1 MNVEPRPSSPVI
13 VIAGPTGVGKT
24 AVGLA
29 VARALGTDILSA
41 DSRQAY
47 RGLDIGTAK
56 PTAEER
62 ATVPH
67 HWIDVLDVGEPTSAG
82 AFARAA
88 DAHIARCRS
97 ENRPALVVGGSTLYV
112 DAVVR
117 GLADLPDVP
126 AAIVWQTQTEAESA
140 EGRDA
145 LYRELAR
152 EDPDAARTL
161 DPTKSHR
168 LARLVGLLR
177 ATGRRPSDLWSEG
190 APQPRDVRLFVLDR
204 PRDLL
209 YRDIDARVDRMLADG
224 LVDENRRLL
233 ALGHRLNTAPLRTI
247 GYQEPI
253 RFLEGDIDESEMVRL
268 LKQNTRQY
276 AKRQLTWFRRYA
288 DARWTSPEL
297 TVSATIENQQMQ

>member
-1 MNVEPRPSSPVI
+1 MRAYAPVT

-24 AVGLA
+24 AVGIA

-62 ATVPH
+62 ALVH
-67 HWIDVLDVGEPTSAG
+67 HHFIDVLDVGEPTSAG
-82 AFARAA
+82 AFARVA
-88 DAHIARCRS
+88 DAYIARCRA
-97 ENRPALVVGGSTLYV
+97 EGRPALVVGGSTLYV

-117 GLADLPDVP
+117 GLADLPNVP
-126 AAIVWQTQTEAESA
+126 PEIVRQTQAEAESA

-152 EDPDAARTL
+152 ADPDAARTL
-161 DPTKSHR
+161 DPTKGHR

-177 ATGRRPSDLWSEG
+177 ATGRRPSELWAEG
-190 APQPRDVRLFVLDR
+190 APQPRNVRLFVLDR
-204 PRDLL
+204 PRDRL
-209 YRDIDARVDRMLADG
+209 YRDLDARVDQMLVDG

-233 ALGHRLNTAPLRTI
+233 AEGHRLDTAPLRTI

-253 RFLEGDIDESEMVRL
+253 RFLEGEIDEGEMVRL
-268 LKQNTRQY
+268 LKQNTRRY
-276 AKRQLTWFRRYA
+276 AKRQQTWFRRHP
-288 DARWTSPEL
+288 DATWTLPDLAASL
-297 TVSATIENQQMQ
+297 ISKSKFLQ